1 MEQSNFPLLSLEY
14 QGEITK
20 NNLGEFRIA
29 VTQWLDGLPEN
40 PQTDEEFAAAEQAV
54 KILSAAEKE
63 LKARSEAL
71 FPADIQAALK
81 ECREIE
87 SLLSS
92 RRLSL
97 NKAVVSAKAE
107 KKECLIQ
114 EALSKLPGYREVQA
128 HFAEVFGDAVKGK
141 KSIKAIK
148 AALEIEVS
156 IAHRE
161 IAEKDGDI
169 SEFCRK
175 YGWAL
180 IPDKGALLTMHRDA
194 LESEL
199 RRRKEAME
207 AQERE
212 RELQA
217 KLDAEKEA
225 RSKEQAEKVN
235 LETKAEAPQ
244 EATEAQHEAPPSGDE
259 WQAYRKTV
267 ANVAYQLG
275 GARAKLTDKFNVDC
289 AKKLRDMLALT
300 WGEIVAERKQ
310 EGRE

>member
-1 MEQSNFPLLSLEY
+1 MRTGANSQSIEQANKQTMEQNKFPLL
-14 QGEITK
+14 K
-20 NNLGEFRIA
+20 
-29 VTQWLDGLPEN
+29 
-40 PQTDEEFAAAEQAV
+40 EEA
-54 KILSAAEKE
+54 
-63 LKARSEAL
+63 
-71 FPADIQAALK
+71 
-81 ECREIE
+81 
-87 SLLSS
+87 
-92 RRLSL
+92 
-97 NKAVVSAKAE
+97 
-107 KKECLIQ
+107 IQ
-114 EALSKLPGYREVQA
+114 EALSKLPGYRDVQA
-128 HFAEVFGDAVKGK
+128 HFAEVFGDAVKRK
-141 KSIKAIK
+141 KSLNAIK

-212 RELQA
+212 RELQ
-217 KLDAEKEA
+217 
-225 RSKEQAEKVN
+225 VN

-275 GARAKLTDKFNVDC
+275 EARAKLTDKFNVDC